1 MPKLPEPVLGRGV
14 YIAPT
19 AYVGGDVTLGD
30 HVTVMHHVVIRG
42 DVAPIR
48 IGARVNI
55 QDGSVVHTPI
65 GTSLDIDDDVSVGH
79 QAVVHCRRIGRRVLV
94 GIGAILLDDCEI
106 GSGCIV
112 AAGAVLPPGTVVPD
126 GSVVMG
132 VPGRVVRQSTAQ
144 DLAAIDEVVQNYL
157 EIGRSHAAG
166 RFANKGAPWPNKG

>member
-1 MPKLPEPVLGRGV
+1 MRKPPQPVIGREV

-19 AYVGGDVTLGD
+19 AFVGDDLTLGD
-30 HVTVMHHVVIRG
+30 QVTVMHQVVIRG

-48 IGARVNI
+48 IGARVNL

-65 GTSLDIDDDVSVGH
+65 GTPLDIDDDVSVGH
-79 QAVVHCRRIGRRVLV
+79 QAVVHCRRIGRRVLI

-106 GSGCIV
+106 GSGSIV
-112 AAGAVLPPGTVVPD
+112 AAGTVLPPRTIVPD

-132 VPGRVVRQSTAQ
+132 VPGRVVRQSNAQ

-166 RFANKGAPWPNKG
+166 RFANIATR